1 MEYIKYQDN
10 FESDI
15 TNLKNNLMESKKGST
30 TSIKSDI
37 SSLIEQNI
45 NTYIGKIFEDNIR
58 GILINM
64 LNFQKVDIPQ
74 DIFYKQLEINKSTVV
89 KVLQNE
95 EKTET

>member
-10 FESDI
+10 YVSDI
-15 TNLKNNLMESKKGST
+15 INLKNDLMEDENGSI
-30 TSIKSDI
+30 TSENSDV

-45 NTYIGKIFEDNIR
+45 NIYIDNIFEDNIR
-58 GILINM
+58 GILVNF
-64 LNFQKVDIPQ
+64 LNFQKVDIPK

-95 EKTET
+95 EKT